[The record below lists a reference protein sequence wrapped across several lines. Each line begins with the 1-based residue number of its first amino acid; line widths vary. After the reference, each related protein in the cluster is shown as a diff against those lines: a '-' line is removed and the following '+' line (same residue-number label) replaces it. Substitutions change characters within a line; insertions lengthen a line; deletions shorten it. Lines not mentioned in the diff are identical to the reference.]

1 MEVAVTARPPP
12 APRGLA
18 GVVGGWGGRGRMGAR
33 YALGAE
39 ENGADH
45 GVEAHP
51 RAGIG
56 CSQPSG
62 RTHYTI

>member
-51 RAGIG
+51 RAG
-56 CSQPSG
+56 G
-62 RTHYTI
+62 RCGPARADAHYTI

>member
-1 MEVAVTARPPP
+1 MEVAVTACPPP
-12 APRGLA
+12 APRGP
-18 GVVGGWGGRGRMGAR
+18 GGGGGGMGGRGRMGAR

>member
-1 MEVAVTARPPP
+1 MEVAVTACPPP
-12 APRGLA
+12 APRGPGGGGGGMGGA
-18 GVVGGWGGRGRMGAR
+18 GSDG
-33 YALGAE
+33 
-39 ENGADH
+39 GADRGGGGKNGTEH
-45 GVEAHP
+45 GAEAHP